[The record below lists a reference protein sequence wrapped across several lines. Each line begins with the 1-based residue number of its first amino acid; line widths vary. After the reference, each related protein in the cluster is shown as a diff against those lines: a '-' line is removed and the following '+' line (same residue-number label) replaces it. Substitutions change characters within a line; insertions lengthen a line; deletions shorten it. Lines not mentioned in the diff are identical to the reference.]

1 MLLLFI
7 ILEIC
12 EISYLLIYAI
22 FLLSTVILFIIFFI
36 YFVLFYFCQLLFYLF
51 VNGLPTHLYEREGD
65 GNRNIHGDRLIG
77 LNTFLTMS
85 AI

>member
-1 MLLLFI
+1 MQYFFCQLLFYLLL
-7 ILEIC
+7 
-12 EISYLLIYAI
+12 
-22 FLLSTVILFIIFFI
+22 FFI
-36 YFVLFYFCQLLFYLF
+36 YFILFYFCQLLFYLF
-51 VNGLPTHLYEREGD
+51 VNGLPTHLYVREGD